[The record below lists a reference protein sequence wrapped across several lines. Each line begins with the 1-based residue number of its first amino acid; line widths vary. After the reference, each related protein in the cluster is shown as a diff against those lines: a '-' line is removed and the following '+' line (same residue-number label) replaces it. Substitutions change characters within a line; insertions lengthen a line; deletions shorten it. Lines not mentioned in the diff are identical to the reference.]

1 MDEKREIKF
10 FSVTEISEII
20 GISRT
25 KAYDLI
31 VSDDC
36 PFRAVRIGKR
46 ICVPANSFY
55 NWYNSF
61 VEDEQKDL
69 EDTN

>member
-1 MDEKREIKF
+1 MDKKSEIKF

-20 GISRT
+20 EVSQT

-36 PFRAVRIGKR
+36 PFRAVRIGK
-46 ICVPANSFY
+46 
-55 NWYNSF
+55 
-61 VEDEQKDL
+61 
-69 EDTN
+69 